1 MIGLK
6 NAINKKEIPDHENP
20 NKMVDIVEKVLD
32 FKKQKKGKGLK
43 ILISKRLLQRLLIP
57 LTQIKASNR
66 SENLLNEMRQIIYSL
81 YLEKEI
87 TRKGYNNIIYSIKL

>member
-6 NAINKKEIPDHENP
+6 NGINKKEIPDHENP
-20 NKMVDIVEKVLD
+20 NKTVDIVEKVLD
-32 FKKQKKGKGLK
+32 FNRQKKGEGLK
-43 ILISKRLLQRLLIP
+43 ILTCKRLLQRLLIP

-81 YLEKEI
+81 HLEKEN
-87 TRKGYNNIIYSIKL
+87 TKKGYNNIMYSIKL

>member
-1 MIGLK
+1 
-6 NAINKKEIPDHENP
+6 
-20 NKMVDIVEKVLD
+20 MVDTAEKVLD

-87 TRKGYNNIIYSIKL
+87 TRKGYNNIMYSIKL

>member
-20 NKMVDIVEKVLD
+20 NKMVDIAEKVLD

-87 TRKGYNNIIYSIKL
+87 TRNRYNNIMYSIKL

>member
-1 MIGLK
+1 
-6 NAINKKEIPDHENP
+6 
-20 NKMVDIVEKVLD
+20 MVDIAEKVLD

-87 TRKGYNNIIYSIKL
+87 TRKGYNNIMYSIKL